1 MDRYTMRKRIIA
13 TSLNKKRFLS
23 GVFLTL
29 LATVV
34 NAQPFPYQ
42 QAGLP
47 VSQRVDDLMKRMT
60 LEEKIAQIRHLHS
73 WDIFN
78 EQTLDKE
85 KLTAVV
91 GETGYGFVEGF
102 PLTGENCRSSMRE
115 IQEYMLTRTRL
126 GIPAFTV
133 AESLHGS
140 AHEGST
146 IFPQNIALGST
157 FNPALAYRRACMTAD
172 DLHAQGM
179 RQVLAP
185 CIDVV
190 RDLRWGRVE
199 ESYGED
205 PYLCGIF
212 AQSEVKGYLDSGISP
227 MLKHYGPHGNPLGGL
242 NLASVDCGL
251 YDLHAVYLKPF
262 EMVLRHLPVYAV
274 MSTYNSWNRIP
285 NSASRYLLTDILRD
299 RWGFKGYVVSDC
311 GGPSLLVNAHKY
323 VKTKEAAAALSIKAG
338 LDLECGDDVYD
349 QPLLSA
355 YRQYMVTAADI
366 DSAAYRVLRARM
378 ELGLFD
384 SGEQNPYT
392 KISPAVIGSA
402 EHQEVALN
410 AARECIVL
418 LKNQKK
424 MLPLNAKK
432 VKSIAVVGI
441 NAGSSEFGDYSG
453 LPVIAPISVLQGI
466 KDRVGD
472 DVKVVY
478 APWKSAVDGMELIQ
492 GASFPEGLKAE
503 YFDNTKLQ
511 GTPKVRKEEW
521 INFEPA
527 NQAPDPFLPKSPLS
541 VRWTGKLRP
550 TVTGQYTLSFTSD
563 DGCRLS
569 IDGKMLIDAWPGH
582 AVRTDTATIYLEA
595 GKDYQLKA
603 EYYDNRDYAIAKLQ
617 WRVPQV
623 GKVTRLD
630 LYGEAGKAV
639 RECETVV
646 AVLGINKSI
655 EREGQDR
662 YDIQLPADQQ
672 EFLQEIYKVNPN
684 IVVVLVAGSSLAIN
698 WMDEHIPAI
707 VNAWYPG
714 ESGGKAVAEVLFG
727 DYNPGGR
734 LPLTYYRSLD
744 ELPPF
749 DDYDITK
756 GRTYKYFKGDVLYP
770 FGYGLSYTTFKYSNL
785 QVADGEEEIN
795 VSFQLKNSGKYAG
808 DEVAQVYVKLPERDE
823 IMPIKEL
830 KGFERVTLKS
840 GENKKVTLKLRKDL
854 LRYWDEAKD
863 KFVCPSGD
871 YTIMVGASSAD
882 IRLQKVVSVLQK

>member
-1 MDRYTMRKRIIA
+1 MMDRYTTRKRIIA

-299 RWGFKGYVVSDC
+299 RWGFKGYVYSDW
-311 GGPSLLVNAHKY
+311 GAIEMLETFHHTAANKA
-323 VKTKEAAAALSIKAG
+323 EAAIQALTAG
-338 LDLECGDDVYD
+338 LDVEASSECYPELFRLVKEGKLDKSYIDTAVRRVLTAKFECGLFEDPYGDKHAASGGMHSLRSVE
-349 QPLLSA
+349 LS
-355 YRQYMVTAADI
+355 RQI
-366 DSAAYRVLRARM
+366 
-378 ELGLFD
+378 
-384 SGEQNPYT
+384 
-392 KISPAVIGSA
+392 A
-402 EHQEVALN
+402 EES
-410 AARECIVL
+410 IVL
-418 LKNQKK
+418 LKNENNL
-424 MLPLNAKK
+424 LPLDMNKLT
-432 VKSIAVVGI
+432 SIAVLGP
-441 NAGSSEFGDYSG
+441 NADQVQFGDYTWSRDNKDG
-453 LPVIAPISVLQGI
+453 ITPLQGI
-466 KDRVGD
+466 KALVGEKIKINHAVGCSMMSRD
-472 DVKVVY
+472 TTGIGEAVEATLKSDVAVIFCGCSSDSLARDYTRTNCGEGFDLSDLSLTGAQSDLIQAVY
-478 APWKSAVDGMELIQ
+478 A
-492 GASFPEGLKAE
+492 
-503 YFDNTKLQ
+503 
-511 GTPKVRKEEW
+511 
-521 INFEPA
+521 
-527 NQAPDPFLPKSPLS
+527 
-541 VRWTGKLRP
+541 TGKPVIL
-550 TVTGQYTLSFTSD
+550 
-563 DGCRLS
+563 
-569 IDGKMLIDAWPGH
+569 
-582 AVRTDTATIYLEA
+582 
-595 GKDYQLKA
+595 
-603 EYYDNRDYAIAKLQ
+603 
-617 WRVPQV
+617 
-623 GKVTRLD
+623 
-630 LYGEAGKAV
+630 
-639 RECETVV
+639 
-646 AVLGINKSI
+646 
-655 EREGQDR
+655 
-662 YDIQLPADQQ
+662 
-672 EFLQEIYKVNPN
+672 
-684 IVVVLVAGSSLAIN
+684 VLVSGKPFAIS
-698 WMDEHIPAI
+698 WEKEHIPAI
-707 VNAWYPG
+707 VAQWYGG
-714 ESGGKAVAEVLFG
+714 EQEGYAIADVLFG
-727 DYNPGGR
+727 KVNPSGR
-734 LPLTYYRSLD
+734 LTYSFPQSSGH
-744 ELPPF
+744 LPCLL
-749 DDYDITK
+749 
-756 GRTYKYFKGDVLYP
+756 YKSP
-770 FGYGLSYTTFKYSNL
+770 S
-785 QVADGEEEIN
+785 
-795 VSFQLKNSGKYAG
+795 
-808 DEVAQVYVKLPERDE
+808 PRDCTVWG
-823 IMPIKEL
+823 MP
-830 KGFERVTLKS
+830 
-840 GENKKVTLKLRKDL
+840 
-854 LRYWDEAKD
+854 A
-863 KFVCPSGD
+863 
-871 YTIMVGASSAD
+871 
-882 IRLQKVVSVLQK
+882 

>member
-42 QAGLP
+42 QGGLP

-299 RWGFKGYVVSDC
+299 RWGFKGYVYSDW
-311 GGPSLLVNAHKY
+311 GAIEMLETFHHTAANKA
-323 VKTKEAAAALSIKAG
+323 EAAIQALTAG
-338 LDLECGDDVYD
+338 LDVEASSECYPELFRLVKEGKLDKSYIDTAVRRVLTAKFECGLFEDPYGDKHAASGGMHSLRSVE
-349 QPLLSA
+349 LS
-355 YRQYMVTAADI
+355 RQI
-366 DSAAYRVLRARM
+366 
-378 ELGLFD
+378 
-384 SGEQNPYT
+384 
-392 KISPAVIGSA
+392 A
-402 EHQEVALN
+402 EES
-410 AARECIVL
+410 IVL
-418 LKNQKK
+418 LKNENNL
-424 MLPLNAKK
+424 LPLDMNKLT
-432 VKSIAVVGI
+432 SIAVLGP
-441 NAGSSEFGDYSG
+441 NADQVQFGDYTWSRDNKDG
-453 LPVIAPISVLQGI
+453 ITPLQGI
-466 KDRVGD
+466 KALVGE
-472 DVKVVY
+472 KI
-478 APWKSAVDGMELIQ
+478 K
-492 GASFPEGLKAE
+492 
-503 YFDNTKLQ
+503 
-511 GTPKVRKEEW
+511 
-521 INFEPA
+521 IN
-527 NQAPDPFLPKSPLS
+527 
-541 VRWTGKLRP
+541 
-550 TVTGQYTLSFTSD
+550 
-563 DGCRLS
+563 
-569 IDGKMLIDAWPGH
+569 H
-582 AVRTDTATIYLEA
+582 AVGCSMMSRDTTGI
-595 GKDYQLKA
+595 
-603 EYYDNRDYAIAKLQ
+603 
-617 WRVPQV
+617 
-623 GKVTRLD
+623 
-630 LYGEAGKAV
+630 GEAVEA
-639 RECETVV
+639 
-646 AVLGINKSI
+646 
-655 EREGQDR
+655 
-662 YDIQLPADQQ
+662 
-672 EFLQEIYKVNPN
+672 
-684 IVVVLVAGSSLAIN
+684 
-698 WMDEHIPAI
+698 
-707 VNAWYPG
+707 
-714 ESGGKAVAEVLFG
+714 
-727 DYNPGGR
+727 
-734 LPLTYYRSLD
+734 
-744 ELPPF
+744 
-749 DDYDITK
+749 
-756 GRTYKYFKGDVLYP
+756 
-770 FGYGLSYTTFKYSNL
+770 
-785 QVADGEEEIN
+785 
-795 VSFQLKNSGKYAG
+795 
-808 DEVAQVYVKLPERDE
+808 
-823 IMPIKEL
+823 
-830 KGFERVTLKS
+830 TLK
-840 GENKKVTLKLRKDL
+840 R
-854 LRYWDEAKD
+854 
-863 KFVCPSGD
+863 
-871 YTIMVGASSAD
+871 I
-882 IRLQKVVSVLQK
+882 

>member
-251 YDLHAVYLKPF
+251 YDLHTVYLKPF

-299 RWGFKGYVVSDC
+299 RWGFKGYVYSDW
-311 GGPSLLVNAHKY
+311 GAIEMLETFHHTAANKA
-323 VKTKEAAAALSIKAG
+323 EAATQALTAG
-338 LDLECGDDVYD
+338 LDVEASSECYPELFRLVKEGKLDESYIDTAVRRVLTAKFECGLFEDPYGDKH
-349 QPLLSA
+349 
-355 YRQYMVTAADI
+355 AA
-366 DSAAYRVLRARM
+366 
-378 ELGLFD
+378 
-384 SGEQNPYT
+384 SGEMHSLRSVELSRQ
-392 KISPAVIGSA
+392 IA
-402 EHQEVALN
+402 EES
-410 AARECIVL
+410 IVL
-418 LKNQKK
+418 LKNEDNL
-424 MLPLNAKK
+424 LPLDMNKLT
-432 VKSIAVVGI
+432 SIAVLGP
-441 NAGSSEFGDYSG
+441 NADQVQFGDYTWSRDNKDG
-453 LPVIAPISVLQGI
+453 ITPLQGI
-466 KDRVGD
+466 KALAGEKVRINYAVGCSMMSRD
-472 DVKVVY
+472 TTGIGEAVEAALKSDVAVIFCGSSSASLARDYTRTNCGEGFDLSDLSLTGAQSDLIQAVY
-478 APWKSAVDGMELIQ
+478 A
-492 GASFPEGLKAE
+492 
-503 YFDNTKLQ
+503 
-511 GTPKVRKEEW
+511 
-521 INFEPA
+521 
-527 NQAPDPFLPKSPLS
+527 
-541 VRWTGKLRP
+541 TGKPVIL
-550 TVTGQYTLSFTSD
+550 
-563 DGCRLS
+563 
-569 IDGKMLIDAWPGH
+569 
-582 AVRTDTATIYLEA
+582 
-595 GKDYQLKA
+595 
-603 EYYDNRDYAIAKLQ
+603 
-617 WRVPQV
+617 
-623 GKVTRLD
+623 
-630 LYGEAGKAV
+630 
-639 RECETVV
+639 
-646 AVLGINKSI
+646 
-655 EREGQDR
+655 
-662 YDIQLPADQQ
+662 
-672 EFLQEIYKVNPN
+672 
-684 IVVVLVAGSSLAIN
+684 VLVSGKPFAIS
-698 WMDEHIPAI
+698 WEKEHIPAI
-707 VNAWYPG
+707 VAQWYGG
-714 ESGGKAVAEVLFG
+714 EQEGHAIADVLFG
-727 DYNPGGR
+727 KVNPSGH
-734 LPLTYYRSLD
+734 LTYSFPQSVGH
-744 ELPPF
+744 LPVYYNHLPSDKGF
-749 DDYDITK
+749 YKRPGSYEQSGRDYV
-756 GRTYKYFKGDVLYP
+756 FSSPEPLWA
-770 FGYGLSYTTFKYSNL
+770 FGHGLSYTTFSFDKMECNKNVYASGDTIEVKVQVRNTGQRTGKEVVQLYVRDLVSSVVTPVKQLKAFAKPELKPGEQKEVTLRVPVSELCLIDKDGNPFLESGEFEIQVGNASDCILQKQVISVGNLSVSTLPTSSIKQNHINKIGTGKKIVVRGVVRDVQATPIEGVRIYSKGDKKEL
-785 QVADGEEEIN
+785 AVTDKKGEYLLQQVASDDILIFSKEGYVSKEIA
-795 VSFQLKNSGKYAG
+795 VEG
-808 DEVAQVYVKLPERDE
+808 R
-823 IMPIKEL
+823 
-830 KGFERVTLKS
+830 
-840 GENKKVTLKLRKDL
+840 
-854 LRYWDEAKD
+854 
-863 KFVCPSGD
+863 
-871 YTIMVGASSAD
+871 
-882 IRLQKVVSVLQK
+882 SVLNVRL

>member
-299 RWGFKGYVVSDC
+299 RWGFKGYVYSDW
-311 GGPSLLVNAHKY
+311 GAIEMLETFHHTAANKA
-323 VKTKEAAAALSIKAG
+323 EAAIQALTAG
-338 LDLECGDDVYD
+338 LDVEASSECYPELFRLVKEGKLDKSYIDTAVRRVLTAKFECGLFEDPYGDKHAASGGMHSLRSVE
-349 QPLLSA
+349 LS
-355 YRQYMVTAADI
+355 RQI
-366 DSAAYRVLRARM
+366 
-378 ELGLFD
+378 
-384 SGEQNPYT
+384 
-392 KISPAVIGSA
+392 A
-402 EHQEVALN
+402 EES
-410 AARECIVL
+410 IVL
-418 LKNQKK
+418 LKNENNL
-424 MLPLNAKK
+424 LPLDMNKLT
-432 VKSIAVVGI
+432 SIAVLGP
-441 NAGSSEFGDYSG
+441 NADQVQFGDYTWSRDNKDG
-453 LPVIAPISVLQGI
+453 ITPLQGI
-466 KDRVGD
+466 KALVGEKIKINHAVGCSMMSRD
-472 DVKVVY
+472 TTGIGEAVEATLKSDVAVIFCGCSSASLARDYTRTNCGEGFDLSDLSLTGAQSDLIQAVY
-478 APWKSAVDGMELIQ
+478 A
-492 GASFPEGLKAE
+492 
-503 YFDNTKLQ
+503 
-511 GTPKVRKEEW
+511 
-521 INFEPA
+521 
-527 NQAPDPFLPKSPLS
+527 
-541 VRWTGKLRP
+541 TGKPVIL
-550 TVTGQYTLSFTSD
+550 
-563 DGCRLS
+563 
-569 IDGKMLIDAWPGH
+569 
-582 AVRTDTATIYLEA
+582 
-595 GKDYQLKA
+595 
-603 EYYDNRDYAIAKLQ
+603 
-617 WRVPQV
+617 
-623 GKVTRLD
+623 
-630 LYGEAGKAV
+630 
-639 RECETVV
+639 
-646 AVLGINKSI
+646 
-655 EREGQDR
+655 
-662 YDIQLPADQQ
+662 
-672 EFLQEIYKVNPN
+672 
-684 IVVVLVAGSSLAIN
+684 VLVSGKPFAIS
-698 WMDEHIPAI
+698 WEKEHIPAI
-707 VNAWYPG
+707 VAQWYGG
-714 ESGGKAVAEVLFG
+714 EQEGYAIADVLFG
-727 DYNPGGR
+727 KVNPSGH
-734 LPLTYYRSLD
+734 LTYSFPQSAGH
-744 ELPPF
+744 LPVYYNHLPSDKGF
-749 DDYDITK
+749 YKRPGSYEQSGRDYV
-756 GRTYKYFKGDVLYP
+756 FSSPEPLWA
-770 FGYGLSYTTFKYSNL
+770 FGHGLSYTTF
-785 QVADGEEEIN
+785 
-795 VSFQLKNSGKYAG
+795 SFDKMECDKNIYA
-808 DEVAQVYVKLPERDE
+808 
-823 IMPIKEL
+823 
-830 KGFERVTLKS
+830 
-840 GENKKVTLKLRKDL
+840 
-854 LRYWDEAKD
+854 
-863 KFVCPSGD
+863 SGD
-871 YTIMVGASSAD
+871 TIEVKVQVRNTGQRTGKEVVQLYVRDLVSS
-882 IRLQKVVSVLQK
+882 VVTHHNS

>member
-1 MDRYTMRKRIIA
+1 MRKRIIA

-227 MLKHYGPHGNPLGGL
+227 MLKHYGPHGNPSGGL

-299 RWGFKGYVVSDC
+299 RWRFKGYVYSDW
-311 GGPSLLVNAHKY
+311 GAIEMLETFHHTAANTA
-323 VKTKEAAAALSIKAG
+323 EAATQALTAG
-338 LDLECGDDVYD
+338 LDVEASSECYPELFRLVKEGKLDESYINTAVRRVLTAKFECGLFEDPYGDKH
-349 QPLLSA
+349 
-355 YRQYMVTAADI
+355 AA
-366 DSAAYRVLRARM
+366 
-378 ELGLFD
+378 
-384 SGEQNPYT
+384 SGEMHSLRSVELSRQ
-392 KISPAVIGSA
+392 IA
-402 EHQEVALN
+402 EES
-410 AARECIVL
+410 IVL
-418 LKNQKK
+418 LKNEDNL
-424 MLPLNAKK
+424 LPLDMNKLT
-432 VKSIAVVGI
+432 SIAVLGP
-441 NAGSSEFGDYSG
+441 NADQVQFGDYTWSRDNKDG
-453 LPVIAPISVLQGI
+453 ITPLQGI
-466 KDRVGD
+466 KALVGEKIKINHAVGCSMMSRD
-472 DVKVVY
+472 TTGIGEAVEATLKSDVAVIFCGSSSASLARDYTRTNCGEGFDLSDLSLTGSQSDLIQAVY
-478 APWKSAVDGMELIQ
+478 A
-492 GASFPEGLKAE
+492 
-503 YFDNTKLQ
+503 
-511 GTPKVRKEEW
+511 
-521 INFEPA
+521 
-527 NQAPDPFLPKSPLS
+527 
-541 VRWTGKLRP
+541 TGKPVIL
-550 TVTGQYTLSFTSD
+550 
-563 DGCRLS
+563 
-569 IDGKMLIDAWPGH
+569 
-582 AVRTDTATIYLEA
+582 
-595 GKDYQLKA
+595 
-603 EYYDNRDYAIAKLQ
+603 
-617 WRVPQV
+617 
-623 GKVTRLD
+623 
-630 LYGEAGKAV
+630 
-639 RECETVV
+639 
-646 AVLGINKSI
+646 
-655 EREGQDR
+655 
-662 YDIQLPADQQ
+662 
-672 EFLQEIYKVNPN
+672 
-684 IVVVLVAGSSLAIN
+684 VLVSGKPFAIS
-698 WMDEHIPAI
+698 WEKEHIPAI
-707 VNAWYPG
+707 VAQWYGG
-714 ESGGKAVAEVLFG
+714 EQEGYAIADVLFG
-727 DYNPGGR
+727 KVNP
-734 LPLTYYRSLD
+734 
-744 ELPPF
+744 
-749 DDYDITK
+749 
-756 GRTYKYFKGDVLYP
+756 
-770 FGYGLSYTTFKYSNL
+770 
-785 QVADGEEEIN
+785 
-795 VSFQLKNSGKYAG
+795 
-808 DEVAQVYVKLPERDE
+808 
-823 IMPIKEL
+823 
-830 KGFERVTLKS
+830 
-840 GENKKVTLKLRKDL
+840 
-854 LRYWDEAKD
+854 
-863 KFVCPSGD
+863 
-871 YTIMVGASSAD
+871 
-882 IRLQKVVSVLQK
+882 

>member
-227 MLKHYGPHGNPLGGL
+227 MLKHYGPHGNPSGGL

-299 RWGFKGYVVSDC
+299 RWGFKGYVYSDW
-311 GGPSLLVNAHKY
+311 GAIEMLETFHHTAANKA
-323 VKTKEAAAALSIKAG
+323 EAAIQALTAG
-338 LDLECGDDVYD
+338 LDVEASSECYPELFRLVKEGKLDKSYIDTAVRRVLTAKFECGLFENPYGNR
-349 QPLLSA
+349 
-355 YRQYMVTAADI
+355 YTA
-366 DSAAYRVLRARM
+366 
-378 ELGLFD
+378 
-384 SGEQNPYT
+384 SGEMHSLRSVELSRQ
-392 KISPAVIGSA
+392 IA
-402 EHQEVALN
+402 EES
-410 AARECIVL
+410 IVL
-418 LKNQKK
+418 LKNENNL
-424 MLPLNAKK
+424 LPLDMNKLT
-432 VKSIAVVGI
+432 SIAVLGP
-441 NAGSSEFGDYSG
+441 NADQVQFGDYTWSRDNKDG
-453 LPVIAPISVLQGI
+453 ITPLQGI
-466 KDRVGD
+466 KALVGEKIKINHAVGCSMMSRD
-472 DVKVVY
+472 TTGIGEAVEATLKSDVAVIFCGSSSASLARDYTRTNCGEGFDLSDLSLTGAQSDLIQAVY
-478 APWKSAVDGMELIQ
+478 A
-492 GASFPEGLKAE
+492 
-503 YFDNTKLQ
+503 
-511 GTPKVRKEEW
+511 
-521 INFEPA
+521 
-527 NQAPDPFLPKSPLS
+527 
-541 VRWTGKLRP
+541 TGKPVIL
-550 TVTGQYTLSFTSD
+550 
-563 DGCRLS
+563 
-569 IDGKMLIDAWPGH
+569 
-582 AVRTDTATIYLEA
+582 
-595 GKDYQLKA
+595 
-603 EYYDNRDYAIAKLQ
+603 
-617 WRVPQV
+617 
-623 GKVTRLD
+623 
-630 LYGEAGKAV
+630 
-639 RECETVV
+639 
-646 AVLGINKSI
+646 
-655 EREGQDR
+655 
-662 YDIQLPADQQ
+662 
-672 EFLQEIYKVNPN
+672 
-684 IVVVLVAGSSLAIN
+684 VLVSGKPFAIS
-698 WMDEHIPAI
+698 WEKEHIPAI
-707 VNAWYPG
+707 VAQWYGG
-714 ESGGKAVAEVLFG
+714 EQEGYAIADVLFG
-727 DYNPGGR
+727 KVNPSGH
-734 LPLTYYRSLD
+734 LTYSFPQSAGH
-744 ELPPF
+744 LPVYYNHLPSDKGF
-749 DDYDITK
+749 YKRPGSYEQSGRDYV
-756 GRTYKYFKGDVLYP
+756 FSSPEPLWA
-770 FGYGLSYTTFKYSNL
+770 FGHGLSYTTFSFDKMECDKNIYASGDTIEVKV
-785 QVADGEEEIN
+785 QVRNTGQRTGKEVVQLYVRDL
-795 VSFQLKNSGKYAG
+795 VSSVVTPVKQLKAFAK
-808 DEVAQVYVKLPERDE
+808 PC
-823 IMPIKEL
+823 
-830 KGFERVTLKS
+830 
-840 GENKKVTLKLRKDL
+840 L
-854 LRYWDEAKD
+854 L
-863 KFVCPSGD
+863 
-871 YTIMVGASSAD
+871 YTSDAAD
-882 IRLQKVVSVLQK
+882 D

>member
-227 MLKHYGPHGNPLGGL
+227 MLKHYGPHGNPSGGL

-299 RWGFKGYVVSDC
+299 RWGFKGYVYSDW
-311 GGPSLLVNAHKY
+311 GAIEMLETFHHTAANKA
-323 VKTKEAAAALSIKAG
+323 EAATQALTAG
-338 LDLECGDDVYD
+338 LDVEASSECYPELFRLVKEGKLDESYIDTAVRRVLTAKFECGLFENPYGNR
-349 QPLLSA
+349 
-355 YRQYMVTAADI
+355 YTA
-366 DSAAYRVLRARM
+366 
-378 ELGLFD
+378 
-384 SGEQNPYT
+384 SGEMHSLRSVELSRQ
-392 KISPAVIGSA
+392 IA
-402 EHQEVALN
+402 EES
-410 AARECIVL
+410 IVL
-418 LKNQKK
+418 LKNENNL
-424 MLPLNAKK
+424 LPLDMNKLT
-432 VKSIAVVGI
+432 SIAVLGP
-441 NAGSSEFGDYSG
+441 NADQVQFGDYTWSRDNKDG
-453 LPVIAPISVLQGI
+453 ITPLQGI
-466 KDRVGD
+466 KALVGEKIKINHAVGCSMMSRD
-472 DVKVVY
+472 TTGIGEAVEATLKSDVAVIFCGSSSASLARDYTRTNCGEGFDLSDLSLTGAQSDLIQAVY
-478 APWKSAVDGMELIQ
+478 A
-492 GASFPEGLKAE
+492 
-503 YFDNTKLQ
+503 
-511 GTPKVRKEEW
+511 
-521 INFEPA
+521 
-527 NQAPDPFLPKSPLS
+527 
-541 VRWTGKLRP
+541 TGKPVIL
-550 TVTGQYTLSFTSD
+550 
-563 DGCRLS
+563 
-569 IDGKMLIDAWPGH
+569 
-582 AVRTDTATIYLEA
+582 
-595 GKDYQLKA
+595 
-603 EYYDNRDYAIAKLQ
+603 
-617 WRVPQV
+617 
-623 GKVTRLD
+623 
-630 LYGEAGKAV
+630 
-639 RECETVV
+639 
-646 AVLGINKSI
+646 
-655 EREGQDR
+655 
-662 YDIQLPADQQ
+662 
-672 EFLQEIYKVNPN
+672 
-684 IVVVLVAGSSLAIN
+684 VLVSGKPFAIS
-698 WMDEHIPAI
+698 WEKEHIPAI
-707 VNAWYPG
+707 VAQWYGG
-714 ESGGKAVAEVLFG
+714 EQEGYAIADVLFG
-727 DYNPGGR
+727 KVNPSGH
-734 LPLTYYRSLD
+734 LTYSFPQSAGH
-744 ELPPF
+744 LPVYYNHLPSDKGF
-749 DDYDITK
+749 YKRPGSYEQSGRDYV
-756 GRTYKYFKGDVLYP
+756 FSSPEPLWA
-770 FGYGLSYTTFKYSNL
+770 FGHGLSYTTFSFDKMECDKNIYASGDTIEVKV
-785 QVADGEEEIN
+785 QVRNTGQRTGKEVVQLYVRDL
-795 VSFQLKNSGKYAG
+795 VSSVVTPVKQLKAFAKPEPAG
-808 DEVAQVYVKLPERDE
+808 
-823 IMPIKEL
+823 
-830 KGFERVTLKS
+830 
-840 GENKKVTLKLRKDL
+840 
-854 LRYWDEAKD
+854 
-863 KFVCPSGD
+863 
-871 YTIMVGASSAD
+871 
-882 IRLQKVVSVLQK
+882 

>member
-299 RWGFKGYVVSDC
+299 RWRFKGYVYSDW
-311 GGPSLLVNAHKY
+311 GAIEMLETFHHTAANKA
-323 VKTKEAAAALSIKAG
+323 EAATQALTAG
-338 LDLECGDDVYD
+338 LDVEASSECYPELFRLVKEGKLDESYINTAVRRVLTAKFECGLFEDPYGDKH
-349 QPLLSA
+349 
-355 YRQYMVTAADI
+355 AA
-366 DSAAYRVLRARM
+366 
-378 ELGLFD
+378 
-384 SGEQNPYT
+384 SGEMHSLRSVELSRQ
-392 KISPAVIGSA
+392 IA
-402 EHQEVALN
+402 EES
-410 AARECIVL
+410 IVL
-418 LKNQKK
+418 LKNEDNL
-424 MLPLNAKK
+424 LPLDMNKLT
-432 VKSIAVVGI
+432 SIAVLGP
-441 NAGSSEFGDYSG
+441 NADQVQFGDYTWSRDNKDG
-453 LPVIAPISVLQGI
+453 ITPLQGI
-466 KDRVGD
+466 KALVGEKIKISHAVGCSMMSRD
-472 DVKVVY
+472 TTGIGEAVEATLKSDVAVIFCGSSSASLARDYTRTNCGEGFDLSDLSLTGSQSDLIQAVY
-478 APWKSAVDGMELIQ
+478 A
-492 GASFPEGLKAE
+492 
-503 YFDNTKLQ
+503 
-511 GTPKVRKEEW
+511 
-521 INFEPA
+521 
-527 NQAPDPFLPKSPLS
+527 
-541 VRWTGKLRP
+541 TGKPVIL
-550 TVTGQYTLSFTSD
+550 
-563 DGCRLS
+563 
-569 IDGKMLIDAWPGH
+569 
-582 AVRTDTATIYLEA
+582 
-595 GKDYQLKA
+595 
-603 EYYDNRDYAIAKLQ
+603 
-617 WRVPQV
+617 
-623 GKVTRLD
+623 
-630 LYGEAGKAV
+630 
-639 RECETVV
+639 
-646 AVLGINKSI
+646 
-655 EREGQDR
+655 
-662 YDIQLPADQQ
+662 
-672 EFLQEIYKVNPN
+672 
-684 IVVVLVAGSSLAIN
+684 VLVSGKPFAIS
-698 WMDEHIPAI
+698 WEKEHIPAI
-707 VNAWYPG
+707 VAQWYGG
-714 ESGGKAVAEVLFG
+714 EQEGYAIADVLFG
-727 DYNPGGR
+727 KVNPSGH
-734 LPLTYYRSLD
+734 LTYSFPQSAGH
-744 ELPPF
+744 LPVYYNHLPSDKGF
-749 DDYDITK
+749 YKRPGSYEQSGRDYVFSSPEPLWAF
-756 GRTYKYFKGDVLYP
+756 GR
-770 FGYGLSYTTFKYSNL
+770 GLSYTTFSFDKMECDKNIYASGDTIEVKV
-785 QVADGEEEIN
+785 QVRNTGQRTGKEVVQLYVRDL
-795 VSFQLKNSGKYAG
+795 VSSVVTPVKQLKAFAK
-808 DEVAQVYVKLPERDE
+808 P
-823 IMPIKEL
+823 EL
-830 KGFERVTLKS
+830 KPGEQKEVILKVPVSELYLIDKEGIPFLEPGEFEIDVEQIQPDAPLMQTLELDSLDLVDMVVLIDKNFGFTVT
-840 GENKKVTLKLRKDL
+840 
-854 LRYWDEAKD
+854 AKD
-863 KFVCPSGD
+863 FAGIKTFQDFYNLVISH
-871 YTIMVGASSAD
+871 M
-882 IRLQKVVSVLQK
+882 QKED

>member
-299 RWGFKGYVVSDC
+299 RWRFKGYVYSDW
-311 GGPSLLVNAHKY
+311 GAIEMLETFHHTAANKA
-323 VKTKEAAAALSIKAG
+323 EAATQALTAG
-338 LDLECGDDVYD
+338 LDVEGKLDESYINTAVRRVLTAKFECGLFEDPYGDKH
-349 QPLLSA
+349 
-355 YRQYMVTAADI
+355 AA
-366 DSAAYRVLRARM
+366 
-378 ELGLFD
+378 
-384 SGEQNPYT
+384 SGEMHSLRSVELSRQ
-392 KISPAVIGSA
+392 IA
-402 EHQEVALN
+402 EES
-410 AARECIVL
+410 IVL
-418 LKNQKK
+418 LKNEDNL
-424 MLPLNAKK
+424 LPLDMNKLT
-432 VKSIAVVGI
+432 SIAVLGP
-441 NAGSSEFGDYSG
+441 NADQVQFGDYTWSRDNKDG
-453 LPVIAPISVLQGI
+453 ITPLQGI
-466 KDRVGD
+466 KALVGEKIKISHAVGCSMMSRD
-472 DVKVVY
+472 TTGIGEAVEATLKSDVAVIFCGSSSASLARDYTRTNCGEGFDLSDLSLTGSQSDLIQAVY
-478 APWKSAVDGMELIQ
+478 A
-492 GASFPEGLKAE
+492 
-503 YFDNTKLQ
+503 
-511 GTPKVRKEEW
+511 
-521 INFEPA
+521 
-527 NQAPDPFLPKSPLS
+527 
-541 VRWTGKLRP
+541 TGKPVIL
-550 TVTGQYTLSFTSD
+550 
-563 DGCRLS
+563 
-569 IDGKMLIDAWPGH
+569 
-582 AVRTDTATIYLEA
+582 
-595 GKDYQLKA
+595 
-603 EYYDNRDYAIAKLQ
+603 
-617 WRVPQV
+617 
-623 GKVTRLD
+623 
-630 LYGEAGKAV
+630 
-639 RECETVV
+639 
-646 AVLGINKSI
+646 
-655 EREGQDR
+655 
-662 YDIQLPADQQ
+662 
-672 EFLQEIYKVNPN
+672 
-684 IVVVLVAGSSLAIN
+684 VLVSGKPFAIS
-698 WMDEHIPAI
+698 WEKEHIPAI
-707 VNAWYPG
+707 VAQWYGG
-714 ESGGKAVAEVLFG
+714 EQEGYAIADVLFG
-727 DYNPGGR
+727 KVNPSGH
-734 LPLTYYRSLD
+734 LTYSFPQSAGH
-744 ELPPF
+744 LPVYYNHLPSDKGF
-749 DDYDITK
+749 YKRPGSYEQSGRDYV
-756 GRTYKYFKGDVLYP
+756 FSSPEPLWA
-770 FGYGLSYTTFKYSNL
+770 FGHGLSYTTFSFDKMECDKNIYASGDTIEVKVQVRNTGQRTGKEVVQLYVRDLVSSVVTPVKQLKAFAKPELKPGEQKEVILKVPVSELYLIDKEGIPFLEPGEFEIQVGNASDCILQKQVIGVGDISVAAVSVSSMKQNQVKTGTGKKITMRGVVRDVQATPVEGVHIYSMGNKTEL
-785 QVADGEEEIN
+785 AVTNKKGEYLLKQVASDDILIFSKEGY
-795 VSFQLKNSGKYAG
+795 VS
-808 DEVAQVYVKLPERDE
+808 
-823 IMPIKEL
+823 KEMSVE
-830 KGFERVTLKS
+830 GR
-840 GENKKVTLKLRKDL
+840 
-854 LRYWDEAKD
+854 
-863 KFVCPSGD
+863 
-871 YTIMVGASSAD
+871 
-882 IRLQKVVSVLQK
+882 SVLNVRL

>member
-299 RWGFKGYVVSDC
+299 RWGFKGYVYSDW
-311 GGPSLLVNAHKY
+311 GAIEMLETFHHTAANKA
-323 VKTKEAAAALSIKAG
+323 EAAIQALTAG
-338 LDLECGDDVYD
+338 LDVEASSECYPELFRLVKEGKLDKSYIDTAVRRVLTAKFECGLFEDPYGDKHAASGGMHSLRSVE
-349 QPLLSA
+349 LS
-355 YRQYMVTAADI
+355 RQI
-366 DSAAYRVLRARM
+366 
-378 ELGLFD
+378 
-384 SGEQNPYT
+384 
-392 KISPAVIGSA
+392 A
-402 EHQEVALN
+402 EES
-410 AARECIVL
+410 IVL
-418 LKNQKK
+418 LKNENNL
-424 MLPLNAKK
+424 LPLDMNKLT
-432 VKSIAVVGI
+432 SIAVLGP
-441 NAGSSEFGDYSG
+441 NADQVQFGDYTWSRDNKDG
-453 LPVIAPISVLQGI
+453 ITPLQGI
-466 KDRVGD
+466 KALVGEKIKINHAVGCSMMSRD
-472 DVKVVY
+472 TTGIGEAVEATLKSDVAVIFCGCSSASLARDYTRTNCGEGFDLSDLSLTGAQSDLIQAVY
-478 APWKSAVDGMELIQ
+478 A
-492 GASFPEGLKAE
+492 
-503 YFDNTKLQ
+503 
-511 GTPKVRKEEW
+511 
-521 INFEPA
+521 
-527 NQAPDPFLPKSPLS
+527 
-541 VRWTGKLRP
+541 TGKPVIL
-550 TVTGQYTLSFTSD
+550 
-563 DGCRLS
+563 
-569 IDGKMLIDAWPGH
+569 
-582 AVRTDTATIYLEA
+582 
-595 GKDYQLKA
+595 
-603 EYYDNRDYAIAKLQ
+603 
-617 WRVPQV
+617 
-623 GKVTRLD
+623 
-630 LYGEAGKAV
+630 
-639 RECETVV
+639 
-646 AVLGINKSI
+646 
-655 EREGQDR
+655 
-662 YDIQLPADQQ
+662 
-672 EFLQEIYKVNPN
+672 
-684 IVVVLVAGSSLAIN
+684 VLVSGKPFAIS
-698 WMDEHIPAI
+698 WEKEHIPAI
-707 VNAWYPG
+707 VAQWYGG
-714 ESGGKAVAEVLFG
+714 EQEGYAIADVLFG
-727 DYNPGGR
+727 KVNPSGH
-734 LPLTYYRSLD
+734 LTYSFPQSAGH
-744 ELPPF
+744 LPVYYNHLPSDKGF
-749 DDYDITK
+749 YKRPGSYEQSGRDYV
-756 GRTYKYFKGDVLYP
+756 FSSPEPLWA
-770 FGYGLSYTTFKYSNL
+770 FGHGLSYTTFSFDKMECDKNIYASGDTIEVKV
-785 QVADGEEEIN
+785 QVRNTGQRTGKEVVQLYVRDL
-795 VSFQLKNSGKYAG
+795 VSSVVTPVKQLKAF
-808 DEVAQVYVKLPERDE
+808 AKL
-823 IMPIKEL
+823 EL
-830 KGFERVTLKS
+830 KPGEQKEVILKVPVS
-840 GENKKVTLKLRKDL
+840 ELYLIDKEGNLR
-854 LRYWDEAKD
+854 
-863 KFVCPSGD
+863 F
-871 YTIMVGASSAD
+871 
-882 IRLQKVVSVLQK
+882 RLEMLQIAFCRSK

>member
-1 MDRYTMRKRIIA
+1 MRKRIIA

-299 RWGFKGYVVSDC
+299 RWGFKGYVYSDW
-311 GGPSLLVNAHKY
+311 GAIEMLETFHHTAANKA
-323 VKTKEAAAALSIKAG
+323 EAAIQALTAG
-338 LDLECGDDVYD
+338 LDVEASSECYPELFRLVKEGKLDKSYIDTAVRRVLTAKFECGLFEDPYGDKHAASGGMHSLRSVE
-349 QPLLSA
+349 LS
-355 YRQYMVTAADI
+355 RQI
-366 DSAAYRVLRARM
+366 
-378 ELGLFD
+378 
-384 SGEQNPYT
+384 
-392 KISPAVIGSA
+392 A
-402 EHQEVALN
+402 EES
-410 AARECIVL
+410 IVL
-418 LKNQKK
+418 LKNENNL
-424 MLPLNAKK
+424 LPLDMNKLT
-432 VKSIAVVGI
+432 SIAVLGP
-441 NAGSSEFGDYSG
+441 NADQVQFGDYTWSRDNKDG
-453 LPVIAPISVLQGI
+453 ITPLQGI
-466 KDRVGD
+466 KALVGEKIKINHAVGCSMMSRD
-472 DVKVVY
+472 TTGIGEAVEATLKSDVAVIFCGCSSASLARDYTRTNCGEGFDLSDLSLTGAQSDLIQAVY
-478 APWKSAVDGMELIQ
+478 A
-492 GASFPEGLKAE
+492 
-503 YFDNTKLQ
+503 
-511 GTPKVRKEEW
+511 
-521 INFEPA
+521 
-527 NQAPDPFLPKSPLS
+527 
-541 VRWTGKLRP
+541 TGKPVIL
-550 TVTGQYTLSFTSD
+550 
-563 DGCRLS
+563 
-569 IDGKMLIDAWPGH
+569 
-582 AVRTDTATIYLEA
+582 
-595 GKDYQLKA
+595 
-603 EYYDNRDYAIAKLQ
+603 
-617 WRVPQV
+617 
-623 GKVTRLD
+623 
-630 LYGEAGKAV
+630 
-639 RECETVV
+639 
-646 AVLGINKSI
+646 
-655 EREGQDR
+655 
-662 YDIQLPADQQ
+662 
-672 EFLQEIYKVNPN
+672 
-684 IVVVLVAGSSLAIN
+684 VLVSGKPFAIS
-698 WMDEHIPAI
+698 WEKEHIPAI
-707 VNAWYPG
+707 VAQWYGG
-714 ESGGKAVAEVLFG
+714 EQEGYAIADVLFG
-727 DYNPGGR
+727 KVNPSGH
-734 LPLTYYRSLD
+734 LTYSFPQSAGH
-744 ELPPF
+744 LPVYYNHLPSDKGF
-749 DDYDITK
+749 YKRPGSYEQSGRDYV
-756 GRTYKYFKGDVLYP
+756 FSSPEPLWA
-770 FGYGLSYTTFKYSNL
+770 FGHGLSYTTFSFDKMECDKNIYASGDTIEVKV
-785 QVADGEEEIN
+785 QVRNTGQRTGKEVVQLYVRDL
-795 VSFQLKNSGKYAG
+795 VSSVVTPVKQLKAFAKQCVDNG
-808 DEVAQVYVKLPERDE
+808 QVPG
-823 IMPIKEL
+823 I
-830 KGFERVTLKS
+830 
-840 GENKKVTLKLRKDL
+840 
-854 LRYWDEAKD
+854 YWANWN
-863 KFVCPSGD
+863 
-871 YTIMVGASSAD
+871 
-882 IRLQKVVSVLQK
+882 

>member
-1 MDRYTMRKRIIA
+1 MRKRIIA

-299 RWGFKGYVVSDC
+299 RWGFKGYVYSDW
-311 GGPSLLVNAHKY
+311 GAIEMLETFHHTAANKA
-323 VKTKEAAAALSIKAG
+323 EAAIQALTAG
-338 LDLECGDDVYD
+338 LDVEASSECYPELFRLVKEGKLDKSYIDTAVRRVLTAKFECGLFEDPYGDKHAASGGMHSLRSVE
-349 QPLLSA
+349 LS
-355 YRQYMVTAADI
+355 RQI
-366 DSAAYRVLRARM
+366 
-378 ELGLFD
+378 
-384 SGEQNPYT
+384 
-392 KISPAVIGSA
+392 A
-402 EHQEVALN
+402 EES
-410 AARECIVL
+410 IVL
-418 LKNQKK
+418 LKNENNL
-424 MLPLNAKK
+424 LPLDMNKLT
-432 VKSIAVVGI
+432 SIAVLGP
-441 NAGSSEFGDYSG
+441 NADQVQFGDYTWSRDNKDG
-453 LPVIAPISVLQGI
+453 ITPLQGI
-466 KDRVGD
+466 KALVGEKIKINHAVGCSMMSRD
-472 DVKVVY
+472 TTGIGEAVEATLKSDVAVIFCGCSSASLARDYTRTNCGEGFDLSDLMTGAQSDLIQAVY
-478 APWKSAVDGMELIQ
+478 A
-492 GASFPEGLKAE
+492 
-503 YFDNTKLQ
+503 
-511 GTPKVRKEEW
+511 
-521 INFEPA
+521 
-527 NQAPDPFLPKSPLS
+527 
-541 VRWTGKLRP
+541 TGKPVIL
-550 TVTGQYTLSFTSD
+550 
-563 DGCRLS
+563 
-569 IDGKMLIDAWPGH
+569 
-582 AVRTDTATIYLEA
+582 
-595 GKDYQLKA
+595 
-603 EYYDNRDYAIAKLQ
+603 
-617 WRVPQV
+617 
-623 GKVTRLD
+623 
-630 LYGEAGKAV
+630 
-639 RECETVV
+639 
-646 AVLGINKSI
+646 
-655 EREGQDR
+655 
-662 YDIQLPADQQ
+662 
-672 EFLQEIYKVNPN
+672 
-684 IVVVLVAGSSLAIN
+684 VLVSGKPFAIS
-698 WMDEHIPAI
+698 WEKEHIPAI
-707 VNAWYPG
+707 VAQWYGG
-714 ESGGKAVAEVLFG
+714 EQEGYAIADVLFG
-727 DYNPGGR
+727 KVNPSGH
-734 LPLTYYRSLD
+734 LTYSFPQSAGH
-744 ELPPF
+744 LPVYYNHLPSDKGF
-749 DDYDITK
+749 YKRPGSYEQSGRDYV
-756 GRTYKYFKGDVLYP
+756 FSSPEPLWA
-770 FGYGLSYTTFKYSNL
+770 FGHGLSYTTFSFDKMECDKNIYASGDTIEVKVQVRNTGQRTGKEVVQLYVRDLVSSVVTPVKQLKAFAKLELKPGEQKEVILKVPVSELYLIDKEGIPFLEPGEFEIQVGNASDCILQKQVIGVGDISVTAVSVSSMKQNQVKTGTGKKITMRGVVRDVQATPVEGVHIYSMGNKTEL
-785 QVADGEEEIN
+785 AVTNKKGEYLLKQVASDDILIFSKEGY
-795 VSFQLKNSGKYAG
+795 VS
-808 DEVAQVYVKLPERDE
+808 
-823 IMPIKEL
+823 KEMSVE
-830 KGFERVTLKS
+830 GR
-840 GENKKVTLKLRKDL
+840 
-854 LRYWDEAKD
+854 
-863 KFVCPSGD
+863 
-871 YTIMVGASSAD
+871 
-882 IRLQKVVSVLQK
+882 SVLNVRL

>member
-1 MDRYTMRKRIIA
+1 MRKRIIA

-299 RWGFKGYVVSDC
+299 RWGFKGYVYSDW
-311 GGPSLLVNAHKY
+311 GAIEMLETFHHTAANKA
-323 VKTKEAAAALSIKAG
+323 EAAIQALTAG
-338 LDLECGDDVYD
+338 LDVEASSECYPELFRLVKEGKLDKSYIDTAVRRVLTAKFECGLFEDPYGDKHAASGGMHSLRSVE
-349 QPLLSA
+349 LS
-355 YRQYMVTAADI
+355 RQI
-366 DSAAYRVLRARM
+366 
-378 ELGLFD
+378 
-384 SGEQNPYT
+384 
-392 KISPAVIGSA
+392 A
-402 EHQEVALN
+402 EES
-410 AARECIVL
+410 IVL
-418 LKNQKK
+418 LKNENNL
-424 MLPLNAKK
+424 LPLDMNKLT
-432 VKSIAVVGI
+432 SIAVLGP
-441 NAGSSEFGDYSG
+441 NADQVQFGDYTWSRDNKDG
-453 LPVIAPISVLQGI
+453 ITPLQGI
-466 KDRVGD
+466 KALVGE
-472 DVKVVY
+472 KI
-478 APWKSAVDGMELIQ
+478 K
-492 GASFPEGLKAE
+492 
-503 YFDNTKLQ
+503 
-511 GTPKVRKEEW
+511 
-521 INFEPA
+521 IN
-527 NQAPDPFLPKSPLS
+527 
-541 VRWTGKLRP
+541 
-550 TVTGQYTLSFTSD
+550 
-563 DGCRLS
+563 
-569 IDGKMLIDAWPGH
+569 H
-582 AVRTDTATIYLEA
+582 AVGCSMMSRDTTGI
-595 GKDYQLKA
+595 
-603 EYYDNRDYAIAKLQ
+603 
-617 WRVPQV
+617 
-623 GKVTRLD
+623 
-630 LYGEAGKAV
+630 GEAVEA
-639 RECETVV
+639 
-646 AVLGINKSI
+646 
-655 EREGQDR
+655 
-662 YDIQLPADQQ
+662 
-672 EFLQEIYKVNPN
+672 
-684 IVVVLVAGSSLAIN
+684 
-698 WMDEHIPAI
+698 
-707 VNAWYPG
+707 
-714 ESGGKAVAEVLFG
+714 
-727 DYNPGGR
+727 
-734 LPLTYYRSLD
+734 
-744 ELPPF
+744 
-749 DDYDITK
+749 
-756 GRTYKYFKGDVLYP
+756 
-770 FGYGLSYTTFKYSNL
+770 
-785 QVADGEEEIN
+785 
-795 VSFQLKNSGKYAG
+795 
-808 DEVAQVYVKLPERDE
+808 
-823 IMPIKEL
+823 
-830 KGFERVTLKS
+830 TLKS
-840 GENKKVTLKLRKDL
+840 DVAVIFCGCSSASLAR
-854 LRYWDEAKD
+854 
-863 KFVCPSGD
+863 D
-871 YTIMVGASSAD
+871 YTRTNCGEGFDSGGLCYWQTGD
-882 IRLQKVVSVLQK
+882 IGLGEWQAFCHFLGERTYSCHCSTVVWRRTGRICYC

>member
-299 RWGFKGYVVSDC
+299 RWGFKGYVYSDW
-311 GGPSLLVNAHKY
+311 GAIEMLETFHHTAANKA
-323 VKTKEAAAALSIKAG
+323 EAAIQALTAG
-338 LDLECGDDVYD
+338 LDVEASSECYPELFRLVKEGKLDKSYIDTAVRRVLTAKFECGLFEDPYGDKHAASGGMHSLRSVE
-349 QPLLSA
+349 LS
-355 YRQYMVTAADI
+355 RQI
-366 DSAAYRVLRARM
+366 
-378 ELGLFD
+378 
-384 SGEQNPYT
+384 
-392 KISPAVIGSA
+392 A
-402 EHQEVALN
+402 EES
-410 AARECIVL
+410 IVL
-418 LKNQKK
+418 LKNENNL
-424 MLPLNAKK
+424 LPLDMNKLT
-432 VKSIAVVGI
+432 SIAVLGP
-441 NAGSSEFGDYSG
+441 NADQVQFGDYTWSRDNKDG
-453 LPVIAPISVLQGI
+453 ITPLQGI
-466 KDRVGD
+466 KALVGEKIKINHAVGCSMMSRD
-472 DVKVVY
+472 TTGIGEAVEATLKSDVAVIFCGCSSASLARDYTRTNCGEGFDLSDLSLTGAQSDLIQAVY
-478 APWKSAVDGMELIQ
+478 A
-492 GASFPEGLKAE
+492 
-503 YFDNTKLQ
+503 
-511 GTPKVRKEEW
+511 
-521 INFEPA
+521 
-527 NQAPDPFLPKSPLS
+527 
-541 VRWTGKLRP
+541 TGKPVIL
-550 TVTGQYTLSFTSD
+550 
-563 DGCRLS
+563 
-569 IDGKMLIDAWPGH
+569 
-582 AVRTDTATIYLEA
+582 
-595 GKDYQLKA
+595 
-603 EYYDNRDYAIAKLQ
+603 
-617 WRVPQV
+617 
-623 GKVTRLD
+623 
-630 LYGEAGKAV
+630 
-639 RECETVV
+639 
-646 AVLGINKSI
+646 
-655 EREGQDR
+655 
-662 YDIQLPADQQ
+662 
-672 EFLQEIYKVNPN
+672 
-684 IVVVLVAGSSLAIN
+684 VLVSGKPFAIS
-698 WMDEHIPAI
+698 WEKEHIPAI
-707 VNAWYPG
+707 VAQWYGG
-714 ESGGKAVAEVLFG
+714 EQEGYAIADVLFG
-727 DYNPGGR
+727 KVNPSGH
-734 LPLTYYRSLD
+734 LTYSFPQSAGH
-744 ELPPF
+744 LPVYYNHLPSDKGF
-749 DDYDITK
+749 YKRPGSYEQSGRDYV
-756 GRTYKYFKGDVLYP
+756 FSSPEPLWA
-770 FGYGLSYTTFKYSNL
+770 FGHGLSYTTFSFDKMECDKNIYASGDTIEVKV
-785 QVADGEEEIN
+785 QVRNTGQRTGKEVVQLYVRDL
-795 VSFQLKNSGKYAG
+795 VSSVVTPVKQLKAF
-808 DEVAQVYVKLPERDE
+808 AKL
-823 IMPIKEL
+823 EL
-830 KGFERVTLKS
+830 KPGEQKEVILKVPVS
-840 GENKKVTLKLRKDL
+840 ELYLIDKEGILGNLR
-854 LRYWDEAKD
+854 
-863 KFVCPSGD
+863 F
-871 YTIMVGASSAD
+871 
-882 IRLQKVVSVLQK
+882 RLEMLQIAFCRSK

>member
-299 RWGFKGYVVSDC
+299 RWGFKGYVYSDW
-311 GGPSLLVNAHKY
+311 GAIEMLETFHHTAANKA
-323 VKTKEAAAALSIKAG
+323 EAAIQALTAG
-338 LDLECGDDVYD
+338 LDVEASSECYPELFRLVKEGKLDKSYIDTAVRRVLTAKFECGLFEDPYGDKHAASGGMHSLRSVE
-349 QPLLSA
+349 LS
-355 YRQYMVTAADI
+355 RQI
-366 DSAAYRVLRARM
+366 
-378 ELGLFD
+378 
-384 SGEQNPYT
+384 
-392 KISPAVIGSA
+392 A
-402 EHQEVALN
+402 EES
-410 AARECIVL
+410 IVL
-418 LKNQKK
+418 LKNENNL
-424 MLPLNAKK
+424 LPLDMNKLT
-432 VKSIAVVGI
+432 SIAVLGP
-441 NAGSSEFGDYSG
+441 NADQVQFGDYTWSRDNKDG
-453 LPVIAPISVLQGI
+453 ITPLQGI
-466 KDRVGD
+466 KALVGEKIKINHAVGCSMMSRD
-472 DVKVVY
+472 TTGIGEAVEATLKSDVAVIFCGCSSASLARDYTRTNCGEGFDLSDLSLTGAQSDLIQAVY
-478 APWKSAVDGMELIQ
+478 A
-492 GASFPEGLKAE
+492 
-503 YFDNTKLQ
+503 
-511 GTPKVRKEEW
+511 
-521 INFEPA
+521 
-527 NQAPDPFLPKSPLS
+527 
-541 VRWTGKLRP
+541 TGKPVIL
-550 TVTGQYTLSFTSD
+550 
-563 DGCRLS
+563 
-569 IDGKMLIDAWPGH
+569 
-582 AVRTDTATIYLEA
+582 
-595 GKDYQLKA
+595 
-603 EYYDNRDYAIAKLQ
+603 
-617 WRVPQV
+617 
-623 GKVTRLD
+623 
-630 LYGEAGKAV
+630 
-639 RECETVV
+639 
-646 AVLGINKSI
+646 
-655 EREGQDR
+655 
-662 YDIQLPADQQ
+662 
-672 EFLQEIYKVNPN
+672 
-684 IVVVLVAGSSLAIN
+684 VLVSGKPFAIS
-698 WMDEHIPAI
+698 WEKEHIPAI
-707 VNAWYPG
+707 VAQWYGG
-714 ESGGKAVAEVLFG
+714 EQEGYAIADVLFG
-727 DYNPGGR
+727 KVNPSGH
-734 LPLTYYRSLD
+734 LTYSFPQSAGH
-744 ELPPF
+744 LPVYYNHLPSDKGF
-749 DDYDITK
+749 YKRPGSYEQSGRDYV
-756 GRTYKYFKGDVLYP
+756 FSSPEPLWA
-770 FGYGLSYTTFKYSNL
+770 FGHGLSYTTFSFDKMECDKNIYASGDTIEVKVQVRNTGQRTGKEVVQLYVRDLVSSVVTPVKQLKAFAKLELKPGEQKEVILKVPVSELYLIDKEGILSSNL
-785 QVADGEEEIN
+785 GN
-795 VSFQLKNSGKYAG
+795 
-808 DEVAQVYVKLPERDE
+808 
-823 IMPIKEL
+823 
-830 KGFERVTLKS
+830 
-840 GENKKVTLKLRKDL
+840 LR
-854 LRYWDEAKD
+854 
-863 KFVCPSGD
+863 F
-871 YTIMVGASSAD
+871 
-882 IRLQKVVSVLQK
+882 RLEMLQIAFCRSK

>member
-1 MDRYTMRKRIIA
+1 MRKRIIA

-299 RWGFKGYVVSDC
+299 RWRFKGYVYSDW
-311 GGPSLLVNAHKY
+311 GAIEMLETFHHTAANKA
-323 VKTKEAAAALSIKAG
+323 EAATQALTAG
-338 LDLECGDDVYD
+338 LDVEASSECYPELFRLVKEGKLDESYINTAVRRVLTAKFECGLFEDPYGDKH
-349 QPLLSA
+349 
-355 YRQYMVTAADI
+355 AA
-366 DSAAYRVLRARM
+366 L
-378 ELGLFD
+378 
-384 SGEQNPYT
+384 
-392 KISPAVIGSA
+392 
-402 EHQEVALN
+402 
-410 AARECIVL
+410 
-418 LKNQKK
+418 
-424 MLPLNAKK
+424 
-432 VKSIAVVGI
+432 
-441 NAGSSEFGDYSG
+441 
-453 LPVIAPISVLQGI
+453 
-466 KDRVGD
+466 
-472 DVKVVY
+472 
-478 APWKSAVDGMELIQ
+478 W
-492 GASFPEGLKAE
+492 
-503 YFDNTKLQ
+503 
-511 GTPKVRKEEW
+511 W
-521 INFEPA
+521 I
-527 NQAPDPFLPKSPLS
+527 
-541 VRWTGKLRP
+541 WTGR
-550 TVTGQYTLSFTSD
+550 
-563 DGCRLS
+563 
-569 IDGKMLIDAWPGH
+569 M
-582 AVRTDTATIYLEA
+582 
-595 GKDYQLKA
+595 
-603 EYYDNRDYAIAKLQ
+603 
-617 WRVPQV
+617 
-623 GKVTRLD
+623 
-630 LYGEAGKAV
+630 
-639 RECETVV
+639 
-646 AVLGINKSI
+646 
-655 EREGQDR
+655 
-662 YDIQLPADQQ
+662 AD
-672 EFLQEIYKVNPN
+672 
-684 IVVVLVAGSSLAIN
+684 
-698 WMDEHIPAI
+698 
-707 VNAWYPG
+707 
-714 ESGGKAVAEVLFG
+714 
-727 DYNPGGR
+727 
-734 LPLTYYRSLD
+734 
-744 ELPPF
+744 
-749 DDYDITK
+749 
-756 GRTYKYFKGDVLYP
+756 
-770 FGYGLSYTTFKYSNL
+770 
-785 QVADGEEEIN
+785 
-795 VSFQLKNSGKYAG
+795 
-808 DEVAQVYVKLPERDE
+808 
-823 IMPIKEL
+823 
-830 KGFERVTLKS
+830 
-840 GENKKVTLKLRKDL
+840 
-854 LRYWDEAKD
+854 
-863 KFVCPSGD
+863 
-871 YTIMVGASSAD
+871 
-882 IRLQKVVSVLQK
+882 

>member
-299 RWGFKGYVVSDC
+299 RWGFKGYVYSDW
-311 GGPSLLVNAHKY
+311 GAIEMLETFHHTAANKA
-323 VKTKEAAAALSIKAG
+323 EAATQALTAG
-338 LDLECGDDVYD
+338 LDVEASSECYPELFRLVKEGKLDESYIDTAVRRVLTAKFECGLFEDPYGDKHAASGGMHSLRSVE
-349 QPLLSA
+349 LS
-355 YRQYMVTAADI
+355 RQI
-366 DSAAYRVLRARM
+366 
-378 ELGLFD
+378 
-384 SGEQNPYT
+384 
-392 KISPAVIGSA
+392 A
-402 EHQEVALN
+402 EES
-410 AARECIVL
+410 IVL
-418 LKNQKK
+418 LKNENNL
-424 MLPLNAKK
+424 LPLDMNKLT
-432 VKSIAVVGI
+432 SIAVLGP
-441 NAGSSEFGDYSG
+441 NADQVQFGDYTWSRDNKDG
-453 LPVIAPISVLQGI
+453 ITPLQGI
-466 KDRVGD
+466 KALAGEKVRINYAVGCSMMSRD
-472 DVKVVY
+472 TTGIGEAVEAALKSDVAVIFCGSSSASLARDYTRTNCGEGFDLSDLSLTGAQGDLIRAVY
-478 APWKSAVDGMELIQ
+478 A
-492 GASFPEGLKAE
+492 
-503 YFDNTKLQ
+503 
-511 GTPKVRKEEW
+511 
-521 INFEPA
+521 
-527 NQAPDPFLPKSPLS
+527 
-541 VRWTGKLRP
+541 TGKPVIL
-550 TVTGQYTLSFTSD
+550 
-563 DGCRLS
+563 
-569 IDGKMLIDAWPGH
+569 
-582 AVRTDTATIYLEA
+582 
-595 GKDYQLKA
+595 
-603 EYYDNRDYAIAKLQ
+603 
-617 WRVPQV
+617 
-623 GKVTRLD
+623 
-630 LYGEAGKAV
+630 
-639 RECETVV
+639 
-646 AVLGINKSI
+646 
-655 EREGQDR
+655 
-662 YDIQLPADQQ
+662 
-672 EFLQEIYKVNPN
+672 
-684 IVVVLVAGSSLAIN
+684 VLVSGKPFAIP
-698 WMDEHIPAI
+698 WEKEHIPAI
-707 VNAWYPG
+707 VAQWYGG
-714 ESGGKAVAEVLFG
+714 EQEGHAIADVLFG
-727 DYNPGGR
+727 KVNPSGH
-734 LPLTYYRSLD
+734 LTYSFPQSVGH
-744 ELPPF
+744 LPVYYNHLPSDKGF
-749 DDYDITK
+749 YKRPGSYEQSGRDYVFSSPEPLWT
-756 GRTYKYFKGDVLYP
+756 
-770 FGYGLSYTTFKYSNL
+770 FGHGLSYTTFSFDKMECNKNVYASGDTIEVKVQVRNTGQRTGKEVVQLYVRDLVSSVVTPVKQLKAFAKPELKPGEQKEVTLRVPVSELCLIDKDGNPFLESGEFEIQVGNASDCILQKQVISVGNLSVSTLPTSSIKQNHINKIGTGKKIVVRGVVRDVQATPIEGVRIYSKGDKKEL
-785 QVADGEEEIN
+785 AVTDKKGEYLLQQVASDDILIFSKEGYVSKEIA
-795 VSFQLKNSGKYAG
+795 VEG
-808 DEVAQVYVKLPERDE
+808 R
-823 IMPIKEL
+823 
-830 KGFERVTLKS
+830 
-840 GENKKVTLKLRKDL
+840 
-854 LRYWDEAKD
+854 
-863 KFVCPSGD
+863 
-871 YTIMVGASSAD
+871 
-882 IRLQKVVSVLQK
+882 SVLNVRL

>member
-1 MDRYTMRKRIIA
+1 MMDRYTMRKRIIA
-13 TSLNKKRFLS
+13 ISLNKKRFLS

-34 NAQPFPYQ
+34 NAQLFPYQ

-47 VSQRVDDLMKRMT
+47 VSQRVDDLMMRMT

-157 FNPALAYRRACMTAD
+157 FNPELAYRRACMTAD

-355 YRQYMVTAADI
+355 YRQYMVTDADI

-569 IDGKMLIDAWPGH
+569 IDGKMLIDAWQAH
-582 AVRTDTATIYLEA
+582 AVSTDSASIYLEA
-595 GKDYQLKA
+595 GKEYQLKA

-617 WRVPQV
+617 WKVPQI
-623 GKVTRLD
+623 GKATRLD

-646 AVLGINKSI
+646 AVMGINKSI

-662 YDIQLPADQQ
+662 YDIQLPADQR

-684 IVVVLVAGSSLAIN
+684 IIVVLVAGSSLAIN

-714 ESGGKAVAEVLFG
+714 EQGGTAVAEVLFG
-727 DYNPGGR
+727 DYNPAGR
-734 LPLTYYRSLD
+734 LPLTYYKSLD

-770 FGYGLSYTTFKYSNL
+770 FGYGLSYSSFKYSDL
-785 QVADGEEEIN
+785 QVKDGVGEVT
-795 VSFQLKNSGKYAG
+795 VSFRLKNTGKRNG
-808 DEVAQVYVKLPERDE
+808 DEVAQVYVRIPETGG
-823 IMPIKEL
+823 IVPLKEL
-830 KGFERVTLKS
+830 KGFCRVPLKS
-840 GENKKVTLKLRKDL
+840 GESRRVEIKLDKEQ
-854 LRYWDEAKD
+854 LRYWDVEKGQ
-863 KFVCPSGD
+863 FVVPKGAFD
-871 YTIMVGASSAD
+871 VMVGASSKD
-882 IRLQKVVSVLQK
+882 IRLQTVIDL

>member
-1 MDRYTMRKRIIA
+1 MRKRIIA

-299 RWGFKGYVVSDC
+299 RWGFKGYVYSDW
-311 GGPSLLVNAHKY
+311 GAIEMLETFHHTAANKA
-323 VKTKEAAAALSIKAG
+323 EAAIQALTAG
-338 LDLECGDDVYD
+338 LDVEASSECYPELFRLVKEGKLDKSYIDTAVRRVLTAKFECGLFEDPYGDKHAASGGMHSLRSVE
-349 QPLLSA
+349 LS
-355 YRQYMVTAADI
+355 RQI
-366 DSAAYRVLRARM
+366 
-378 ELGLFD
+378 
-384 SGEQNPYT
+384 
-392 KISPAVIGSA
+392 A
-402 EHQEVALN
+402 EES
-410 AARECIVL
+410 IVL
-418 LKNQKK
+418 LKNENNL
-424 MLPLNAKK
+424 LPLDMNKLT
-432 VKSIAVVGI
+432 SIAVLGP
-441 NAGSSEFGDYSG
+441 NADQVQFGDYTWSRDNKDG
-453 LPVIAPISVLQGI
+453 ITPLQGI
-466 KDRVGD
+466 KALVGEKIKINHAVGCSMMSRD
-472 DVKVVY
+472 TTGIGEAVEATLKSDVAVIFCGCSSASLARDYTRTNCGEGFDLSDLSLTGAQSDLIQAVY
-478 APWKSAVDGMELIQ
+478 A
-492 GASFPEGLKAE
+492 
-503 YFDNTKLQ
+503 
-511 GTPKVRKEEW
+511 
-521 INFEPA
+521 
-527 NQAPDPFLPKSPLS
+527 
-541 VRWTGKLRP
+541 TGKPVIL
-550 TVTGQYTLSFTSD
+550 
-563 DGCRLS
+563 
-569 IDGKMLIDAWPGH
+569 
-582 AVRTDTATIYLEA
+582 
-595 GKDYQLKA
+595 
-603 EYYDNRDYAIAKLQ
+603 
-617 WRVPQV
+617 
-623 GKVTRLD
+623 
-630 LYGEAGKAV
+630 
-639 RECETVV
+639 
-646 AVLGINKSI
+646 
-655 EREGQDR
+655 
-662 YDIQLPADQQ
+662 
-672 EFLQEIYKVNPN
+672 
-684 IVVVLVAGSSLAIN
+684 VLVSGKPFAIS
-698 WMDEHIPAI
+698 WEKEHIPAI
-707 VNAWYPG
+707 VAQWYGG
-714 ESGGKAVAEVLFG
+714 EQEGYAIADVLFG
-727 DYNPGGR
+727 KVNPSGH
-734 LPLTYYRSLD
+734 LTYSFPQSAGH
-744 ELPPF
+744 LPVYYNHLPSDKGF
-749 DDYDITK
+749 YKRPGSYEQSGRDYV
-756 GRTYKYFKGDVLYP
+756 FSSPEPLWA
-770 FGYGLSYTTFKYSNL
+770 FGHGLSYTTFDKMECDKNIYASGDTIEVKVQVRNTGQRTGKEVVQLYVRDLVSSVVTPVKQLKAFAKLELKPGEQKEVILKVPVSELYLIDKEGIPFLEPGEFEIQVGNASDCILQKQVIGVGDISVTAVSVSSMKQNQVKTGTGKKITMRGVVRDVQATPVEGVHIYSMGNKTEL
-785 QVADGEEEIN
+785 AVTNKKGEYLLKQVASDDILIFSKEGY
-795 VSFQLKNSGKYAG
+795 VS
-808 DEVAQVYVKLPERDE
+808 
-823 IMPIKEL
+823 KEMSVE
-830 KGFERVTLKS
+830 GR
-840 GENKKVTLKLRKDL
+840 
-854 LRYWDEAKD
+854 
-863 KFVCPSGD
+863 
-871 YTIMVGASSAD
+871 
-882 IRLQKVVSVLQK
+882 SVLNVRL

>member
-1 MDRYTMRKRIIA
+1 MYRYTMRKRIIA

-157 FNPALAYRRACMTAD
+157 FNPDLAYRRACMTAD

-205 PYLCGIF
+205 PFLCGIF
-212 AQSEVKGYLDSGISP
+212 AQSEVKGYLDNGISP

-299 RWGFKGYVVSDC
+299 RWGFKGYVYSDW
-311 GGPSLLVNAHKY
+311 GAIEMLETFHHTAANKA
-323 VKTKEAAAALSIKAG
+323 EAATQALTAG
-338 LDLECGDDVYD
+338 LDVEASSECYPELSRLVREGKLDESYIDTAVHRVLTAKFECG
-349 QPLLSA
+349 
-355 YRQYMVTAADI
+355 
-366 DSAAYRVLRARM
+366 
-378 ELGLFD
+378 LFED
-384 SGEQNPYT
+384 PYGDKHATSGEMH
-392 KISPAVIGSA
+392 SPRSVELSRQIA
-402 EHQEVALN
+402 EES
-410 AARECIVL
+410 IVL
-418 LKNQKK
+418 LKNEDNL
-424 MLPLNAKK
+424 LPLDMNKLT
-432 VKSIAVVGI
+432 SIAVIGP
-441 NAGSSEFGDYSG
+441 NADQVQFGDYTWSRDNKDG
-453 LPVIAPISVLQGI
+453 ITPLQGI
-466 KDRVGD
+466 KALAGEKVRINYAVGCSMMSRD
-472 DVKVVY
+472 TIGIGEAVEAALKSDVAVIFCGSSSASLARDYTRTNCGEGFDLSDLSLTGAQGDLIRAVY
-478 APWKSAVDGMELIQ
+478 A
-492 GASFPEGLKAE
+492 
-503 YFDNTKLQ
+503 
-511 GTPKVRKEEW
+511 
-521 INFEPA
+521 
-527 NQAPDPFLPKSPLS
+527 
-541 VRWTGKLRP
+541 TGKPVIL
-550 TVTGQYTLSFTSD
+550 
-563 DGCRLS
+563 
-569 IDGKMLIDAWPGH
+569 
-582 AVRTDTATIYLEA
+582 
-595 GKDYQLKA
+595 
-603 EYYDNRDYAIAKLQ
+603 
-617 WRVPQV
+617 
-623 GKVTRLD
+623 
-630 LYGEAGKAV
+630 
-639 RECETVV
+639 
-646 AVLGINKSI
+646 
-655 EREGQDR
+655 
-662 YDIQLPADQQ
+662 
-672 EFLQEIYKVNPN
+672 
-684 IVVVLVAGSSLAIN
+684 VLVSGKPFAIP
-698 WMDEHIPAI
+698 WEKEHIPAI
-707 VNAWYPG
+707 VAQWYGG
-714 ESGGKAVAEVLFG
+714 EQEGHAIADVLFG
-727 DYNPGGR
+727 KVNPSGH
-734 LPLTYYRSLD
+734 LTYSFPQSVGH
-744 ELPPF
+744 LPVYYNHLPSDKGF
-749 DDYDITK
+749 YKRPGSYEQSGRDYV
-756 GRTYKYFKGDVLYP
+756 FSSPEPLWA
-770 FGYGLSYTTFKYSNL
+770 FGHGLSYTTFSFDKMECNKNVYASGDTIEVKVQVRNTGQRTGKEVVQLYVRDLVSSVVTPVKQLKAFAKPELRPGEQKGVTLRVPVSELCLIDKDGNPFLESGEFEIQVGNASDCILQKQVISVGNLSVSTLPTSSIKQNHINKIGTGKKIVVRGVVRDVQATPIEGVHIYSKGDKKEL
-785 QVADGEEEIN
+785 AVTDKKGEYLLQQVASDDILIFSKEGYVSKEIA
-795 VSFQLKNSGKYAG
+795 VEG
-808 DEVAQVYVKLPERDE
+808 R
-823 IMPIKEL
+823 
-830 KGFERVTLKS
+830 
-840 GENKKVTLKLRKDL
+840 
-854 LRYWDEAKD
+854 
-863 KFVCPSGD
+863 
-871 YTIMVGASSAD
+871 
-882 IRLQKVVSVLQK
+882 SVLNVRL

>member
-115 IQEYMLTRTRL
+115 IQEYMLPRPRL

-299 RWGFKGYVVSDC
+299 RWGFKGYVYSDW
-311 GGPSLLVNAHKY
+311 GAIEMLETFHHTAANKA
-323 VKTKEAAAALSIKAG
+323 EAAIQALTAG
-338 LDLECGDDVYD
+338 LDVEASSECYPELFRLVKEGKLDKSYIDTAVRRVLTAKFECGLFEDPYGDKHAASGGMHSLRSVE
-349 QPLLSA
+349 LS
-355 YRQYMVTAADI
+355 RQI
-366 DSAAYRVLRARM
+366 
-378 ELGLFD
+378 
-384 SGEQNPYT
+384 
-392 KISPAVIGSA
+392 A
-402 EHQEVALN
+402 EES
-410 AARECIVL
+410 IVL
-418 LKNQKK
+418 LKNENNL
-424 MLPLNAKK
+424 LPLDMNKLT
-432 VKSIAVVGI
+432 SIAVLGP
-441 NAGSSEFGDYSG
+441 NADQVQFGDYTWSRDNKDG
-453 LPVIAPISVLQGI
+453 ITPLQGI
-466 KDRVGD
+466 KALVGEKIKINHAVGCSMMSRD
-472 DVKVVY
+472 TTGIGEAVEATLKSDVAVIFCGCSSASLARDYTRTNCGEGFDLSDLSLTGAQSDLIQAVY
-478 APWKSAVDGMELIQ
+478 A
-492 GASFPEGLKAE
+492 
-503 YFDNTKLQ
+503 
-511 GTPKVRKEEW
+511 
-521 INFEPA
+521 
-527 NQAPDPFLPKSPLS
+527 
-541 VRWTGKLRP
+541 TGKPVIL
-550 TVTGQYTLSFTSD
+550 
-563 DGCRLS
+563 
-569 IDGKMLIDAWPGH
+569 
-582 AVRTDTATIYLEA
+582 
-595 GKDYQLKA
+595 
-603 EYYDNRDYAIAKLQ
+603 
-617 WRVPQV
+617 
-623 GKVTRLD
+623 
-630 LYGEAGKAV
+630 
-639 RECETVV
+639 
-646 AVLGINKSI
+646 
-655 EREGQDR
+655 
-662 YDIQLPADQQ
+662 
-672 EFLQEIYKVNPN
+672 
-684 IVVVLVAGSSLAIN
+684 VLVSGKPFAIS
-698 WMDEHIPAI
+698 WEKEHIPAI
-707 VNAWYPG
+707 VAQWYGG
-714 ESGGKAVAEVLFG
+714 EQEGYAIADVLFG
-727 DYNPGGR
+727 KVNPSGH
-734 LPLTYYRSLD
+734 LTYSFPQSAGH
-744 ELPPF
+744 LPVYYNHLPSDKGF
-749 DDYDITK
+749 YKRPGSYEQSGRDYV
-756 GRTYKYFKGDVLYP
+756 FSSPEPLWA
-770 FGYGLSYTTFKYSNL
+770 FGHGLSYTTFSFDKMECDKNIYASGDTIEVKVQVRNTGQRTGKEVVQLYVRDLVSSVVTPVKQLKAFAKLELKPGEQKEVILKVPVSELYLIDKEGIPFLEPGEFEIQVGNASDCILQKQVIGVGDISVTAVSVSSMKQNQVKTGTGKKITMRGVVRDVQATPVEGVHIYSMGNKTEL
-785 QVADGEEEIN
+785 AVTNKKGEYLLKQVASDDILIFSKEGY
-795 VSFQLKNSGKYAG
+795 VS
-808 DEVAQVYVKLPERDE
+808 
-823 IMPIKEL
+823 KEMSVE
-830 KGFERVTLKS
+830 GR
-840 GENKKVTLKLRKDL
+840 
-854 LRYWDEAKD
+854 
-863 KFVCPSGD
+863 
-871 YTIMVGASSAD
+871 
-882 IRLQKVVSVLQK
+882 SVLNVRL

>member
-227 MLKHYGPHGNPLGGL
+227 MLKHYGPHGNPSGGL

-299 RWGFKGYVVSDC
+299 RWGFKGYVYSDW
-311 GGPSLLVNAHKY
+311 GAIEMLETFHHTAANKA
-323 VKTKEAAAALSIKAG
+323 EAATQALTAG
-338 LDLECGDDVYD
+338 LDVEASSECYPELFRLVKEGKLDESYIDTAVRRVLTAKFECGLFENPYGNR
-349 QPLLSA
+349 
-355 YRQYMVTAADI
+355 YTA
-366 DSAAYRVLRARM
+366 
-378 ELGLFD
+378 
-384 SGEQNPYT
+384 SGEMHSLRSVELSRQ
-392 KISPAVIGSA
+392 IA
-402 EHQEVALN
+402 EES
-410 AARECIVL
+410 IVL
-418 LKNQKK
+418 LKNENNL
-424 MLPLNAKK
+424 LPLDMNKLT
-432 VKSIAVVGI
+432 SIAVLGP
-441 NAGSSEFGDYSG
+441 NADQVQFGDYTWSRDNKDG
-453 LPVIAPISVLQGI
+453 ITPLQGI
-466 KDRVGD
+466 KALVGEKIKINHAVGCSMMSRD
-472 DVKVVY
+472 TTGIGEAVEATLKSDVAVIFCGSSSASLARDYTRTNCGEGFDLSDLSLTGAQSDLIQAVY
-478 APWKSAVDGMELIQ
+478 A
-492 GASFPEGLKAE
+492 
-503 YFDNTKLQ
+503 
-511 GTPKVRKEEW
+511 
-521 INFEPA
+521 
-527 NQAPDPFLPKSPLS
+527 
-541 VRWTGKLRP
+541 TGKPVIL
-550 TVTGQYTLSFTSD
+550 
-563 DGCRLS
+563 
-569 IDGKMLIDAWPGH
+569 
-582 AVRTDTATIYLEA
+582 
-595 GKDYQLKA
+595 
-603 EYYDNRDYAIAKLQ
+603 
-617 WRVPQV
+617 
-623 GKVTRLD
+623 
-630 LYGEAGKAV
+630 
-639 RECETVV
+639 
-646 AVLGINKSI
+646 
-655 EREGQDR
+655 
-662 YDIQLPADQQ
+662 
-672 EFLQEIYKVNPN
+672 
-684 IVVVLVAGSSLAIN
+684 VLVSGKPFAIS
-698 WMDEHIPAI
+698 WEKEHIPAI
-707 VNAWYPG
+707 VAQWYGG
-714 ESGGKAVAEVLFG
+714 EQEGYAIADVLFG
-727 DYNPGGR
+727 KVNPSGH
-734 LPLTYYRSLD
+734 LTYSFPQSAGH
-744 ELPPF
+744 LPVYYNHLPSDKGF
-749 DDYDITK
+749 YKRPGSYEQSGRDYV
-756 GRTYKYFKGDVLYP
+756 FSSPEPLWA
-770 FGYGLSYTTFKYSNL
+770 FGHGLSYTTFSYGDL
-785 QVADGEEEIN
+785 QLDKTSVQGENGVLTASVQVTNTGKLEGEE
-795 VSFQLKNSGKYAG
+795 VVQLYIG
-808 DEVAQVYVKLPERDE
+808 DPAASISRP
-823 IMPIKEL
+823 MKEL
-830 KGFERVTLKS
+830 KNFQKISLKPGESRKVSFTITPEDLKFYNSALEYIWEPGLFNIYVGTNSRDVKSAQVTW
-840 GENKKVTLKLRKDL
+840 NK
-854 LRYWDEAKD
+854 
-863 KFVCPSGD
+863 
-871 YTIMVGASSAD
+871 
-882 IRLQKVVSVLQK
+882 

>member
-1 MDRYTMRKRIIA
+1 MRKRIIA

-299 RWGFKGYVVSDC
+299 RWGFKGYVYSDW
-311 GGPSLLVNAHKY
+311 GAIEMLETFHHTAANKA
-323 VKTKEAAAALSIKAG
+323 EAAIQALTAG
-338 LDLECGDDVYD
+338 LDVEASSECYPELFRLVKEGKLDKSYIDTAVRRVLTAKFECGLFEDPYGDKHAASGGMHSLRSVE
-349 QPLLSA
+349 LS
-355 YRQYMVTAADI
+355 RQI
-366 DSAAYRVLRARM
+366 
-378 ELGLFD
+378 
-384 SGEQNPYT
+384 
-392 KISPAVIGSA
+392 A
-402 EHQEVALN
+402 EES
-410 AARECIVL
+410 IVL
-418 LKNQKK
+418 LKNENNL
-424 MLPLNAKK
+424 LPLDMNKLT
-432 VKSIAVVGI
+432 SIAVLGP
-441 NAGSSEFGDYSG
+441 NADQVQFGDYTWSRDNKDG
-453 LPVIAPISVLQGI
+453 ITPLQGI
-466 KDRVGD
+466 KALVGEKIKINHAVGCSMMSRD
-472 DVKVVY
+472 TTGIGEAVEATLKSDVAVIFCGCSSASLARDYTRTNCGEGFDLSDLSLTGAQSDLIQAVY
-478 APWKSAVDGMELIQ
+478 A
-492 GASFPEGLKAE
+492 
-503 YFDNTKLQ
+503 
-511 GTPKVRKEEW
+511 
-521 INFEPA
+521 
-527 NQAPDPFLPKSPLS
+527 
-541 VRWTGKLRP
+541 TGKPVIL
-550 TVTGQYTLSFTSD
+550 
-563 DGCRLS
+563 
-569 IDGKMLIDAWPGH
+569 
-582 AVRTDTATIYLEA
+582 
-595 GKDYQLKA
+595 
-603 EYYDNRDYAIAKLQ
+603 
-617 WRVPQV
+617 
-623 GKVTRLD
+623 
-630 LYGEAGKAV
+630 
-639 RECETVV
+639 
-646 AVLGINKSI
+646 
-655 EREGQDR
+655 
-662 YDIQLPADQQ
+662 
-672 EFLQEIYKVNPN
+672 
-684 IVVVLVAGSSLAIN
+684 VLVSGKPFAIS
-698 WMDEHIPAI
+698 WEKEHIPAI
-707 VNAWYPG
+707 VAQWYGG
-714 ESGGKAVAEVLFG
+714 EQEGYAIADVLFG
-727 DYNPGGR
+727 KVNPSGH
-734 LPLTYYRSLD
+734 LTYSFPQSAGH
-744 ELPPF
+744 LPVYYNHLPSDKGF
-749 DDYDITK
+749 YKRPGSYEQSGRDYV
-756 GRTYKYFKGDVLYP
+756 FSSPEPLWA
-770 FGYGLSYTTFKYSNL
+770 FGHGLSYTTF
-785 QVADGEEEIN
+785 
-795 VSFQLKNSGKYAG
+795 SFDKMECDKNIYA
-808 DEVAQVYVKLPERDE
+808 
-823 IMPIKEL
+823 
-830 KGFERVTLKS
+830 
-840 GENKKVTLKLRKDL
+840 
-854 LRYWDEAKD
+854 
-863 KFVCPSGD
+863 SGD
-871 YTIMVGASSAD
+871 TIE
-882 IRLQKVVSVLQK
+882 VVLRCAINWVIPMTEGWRFTSILIFPRMLS

>member
-1 MDRYTMRKRIIA
+1 MRKRIIA

-262 EMVLRHLPVYAV
+262 EMVLRHFPVYAV

-299 RWGFKGYVVSDC
+299 RWGFKGYVYSDW
-311 GGPSLLVNAHKY
+311 GAIEMLETFHHTAANKA
-323 VKTKEAAAALSIKAG
+323 EAATQALTAG
-338 LDLECGDDVYD
+338 LDVEASSECYPELFRLVKEGKLDESYID
-349 QPLLSA
+349 
-355 YRQYMVTAADI
+355 TAVR
-366 DSAAYRVLRARM
+366 RVLTAKF
-378 ELGLFD
+378 EYGLFED
-384 SGEQNPYT
+384 PYGNKCAASGEMHSLRSVELSRQ
-392 KISPAVIGSA
+392 IA
-402 EHQEVALN
+402 EES
-410 AARECIVL
+410 IVL
-418 LKNQKK
+418 LKNEKNL
-424 MLPLNAKK
+424 LPLDMNKLT
-432 VKSIAVVGI
+432 SIAILGP
-441 NAGSSEFGDYSG
+441 NADQVQFGDYTWSRDNKDG
-453 LPVIAPISVLQGI
+453 ITPLQGI
-466 KDRVGD
+466 KALVGEKIKINHAVGCSMMSRD
-472 DVKVVY
+472 TTGIGEAVKVTLKSDVAVIFCGSSSASLARDYTRTNCGEGFDLSDLSLTGAQSDLIQAVY
-478 APWKSAVDGMELIQ
+478 A
-492 GASFPEGLKAE
+492 
-503 YFDNTKLQ
+503 
-511 GTPKVRKEEW
+511 
-521 INFEPA
+521 
-527 NQAPDPFLPKSPLS
+527 
-541 VRWTGKLRP
+541 TGKPVIL
-550 TVTGQYTLSFTSD
+550 
-563 DGCRLS
+563 
-569 IDGKMLIDAWPGH
+569 
-582 AVRTDTATIYLEA
+582 
-595 GKDYQLKA
+595 
-603 EYYDNRDYAIAKLQ
+603 
-617 WRVPQV
+617 
-623 GKVTRLD
+623 
-630 LYGEAGKAV
+630 
-639 RECETVV
+639 
-646 AVLGINKSI
+646 
-655 EREGQDR
+655 
-662 YDIQLPADQQ
+662 
-672 EFLQEIYKVNPN
+672 
-684 IVVVLVAGSSLAIN
+684 VLVSGKPFAIS
-698 WMDEHIPAI
+698 WEKEHIPAI
-707 VNAWYPG
+707 VA
-714 ESGGKAVAEVLFG
+714 
-727 DYNPGGR
+727 
-734 LPLTYYRSLD
+734 
-744 ELPPF
+744 
-749 DDYDITK
+749 
-756 GRTYKYFKGDVLYP
+756 
-770 FGYGLSYTTFKYSNL
+770 
-785 QVADGEEEIN
+785 
-795 VSFQLKNSGKYAG
+795 
-808 DEVAQVYVKLPERDE
+808 
-823 IMPIKEL
+823 
-830 KGFERVTLKS
+830 
-840 GENKKVTLKLRKDL
+840 
-854 LRYWDEAKD
+854 
-863 KFVCPSGD
+863 
-871 YTIMVGASSAD
+871 
-882 IRLQKVVSVLQK
+882 

>member
-299 RWGFKGYVVSDC
+299 RWGFKGYVYSDW
-311 GGPSLLVNAHKY
+311 GAIEMLETFHHTAANKA
-323 VKTKEAAAALSIKAG
+323 EAAIQALTAG
-338 LDLECGDDVYD
+338 LDVEASSECYPELFRLVKEGKLDKSYIDTAVRRVLTAKFECGLFEDPYGDKHAASGGMHSLRSVE
-349 QPLLSA
+349 LS
-355 YRQYMVTAADI
+355 RQI
-366 DSAAYRVLRARM
+366 
-378 ELGLFD
+378 
-384 SGEQNPYT
+384 
-392 KISPAVIGSA
+392 A
-402 EHQEVALN
+402 EES
-410 AARECIVL
+410 IVL
-418 LKNQKK
+418 LKNENNL
-424 MLPLNAKK
+424 LPLDMNKLT
-432 VKSIAVVGI
+432 SIAVLGP
-441 NAGSSEFGDYSG
+441 NADQVQFGDYTWSRDNKDG
-453 LPVIAPISVLQGI
+453 ITPLQGI
-466 KDRVGD
+466 KALVGE
-472 DVKVVY
+472 KI
-478 APWKSAVDGMELIQ
+478 K
-492 GASFPEGLKAE
+492 
-503 YFDNTKLQ
+503 
-511 GTPKVRKEEW
+511 
-521 INFEPA
+521 IN
-527 NQAPDPFLPKSPLS
+527 
-541 VRWTGKLRP
+541 
-550 TVTGQYTLSFTSD
+550 
-563 DGCRLS
+563 
-569 IDGKMLIDAWPGH
+569 H
-582 AVRTDTATIYLEA
+582 AVGCSMMSRDTTGI
-595 GKDYQLKA
+595 
-603 EYYDNRDYAIAKLQ
+603 
-617 WRVPQV
+617 
-623 GKVTRLD
+623 
-630 LYGEAGKAV
+630 GEAVEA
-639 RECETVV
+639 
-646 AVLGINKSI
+646 
-655 EREGQDR
+655 
-662 YDIQLPADQQ
+662 
-672 EFLQEIYKVNPN
+672 
-684 IVVVLVAGSSLAIN
+684 
-698 WMDEHIPAI
+698 
-707 VNAWYPG
+707 
-714 ESGGKAVAEVLFG
+714 
-727 DYNPGGR
+727 
-734 LPLTYYRSLD
+734 
-744 ELPPF
+744 
-749 DDYDITK
+749 
-756 GRTYKYFKGDVLYP
+756 
-770 FGYGLSYTTFKYSNL
+770 
-785 QVADGEEEIN
+785 
-795 VSFQLKNSGKYAG
+795 
-808 DEVAQVYVKLPERDE
+808 
-823 IMPIKEL
+823 
-830 KGFERVTLKS
+830 TLKS
-840 GENKKVTLKLRKDL
+840 DVAVIFCGCSSASLAR
-854 LRYWDEAKD
+854 
-863 KFVCPSGD
+863 D
-871 YTIMVGASSAD
+871 YTRTNCGEGFDLSDLSLTLSLIH
-882 IRLQKVVSVLQK
+882 I